1 MKVLQVLNHFLPQQT
16 AGTEVYSWALS
27 KELRIKG
34 IEVIVVVPNYGK
46 STDNE
51 YEYDGLTV
59 YQFAEPSV
67 VDRELIMG
75 FRVADGLKAFTA
87 FLENEKPDI
96 VHFHE
101 LAGSNGIGIA
111 HVRVAKKLGLKIV
124 MSFHLSGYSCKTGT
138 LKYKEKS
145 SCDGVINRFT
155 CSTCYLHKKGL
166 GVVAPVISLAANLFY
181 KCRIDPRTLKNPIAT
196 AFGTAYIIQDLDD
209 QLHELIELSD
219 QVVCLTHWF
228 KNILINNKVSEKK
241 ISFIP
246 QGLPT
251 PNGNEV
257 IRKNKTNKLRL
268 LFLGRI
274 SQFKGLH
281 LLIRALESLPETEI
295 ELSIFGQGDGTDY
308 ELNCRERT
316 KDKLNIYWLGTV
328 SQKKVIAEMRK
339 HDLLCLCSTFSEM
352 SPLVIQEA
360 RAAGL
365 PIIASN
371 VYGNMEQLENGAGGI
386 SFEMNNY
393 QSLKSQLLKILANR
407 NLLQQF
413 KNQIEPP
420 TNFQEIGQ
428 KYINIYEKILTK

>member
-1 MKVLQVLNHFLPQQT
+1 MKVLQILNHFLPQQT

-27 KELRIKG
+27 KELCRKG
-34 IEVIVVVPNYGK
+34 IEVIVVIPNYGK
-46 STDNE
+46 STNNE
-51 YEYDGLTV
+51 YEYDGLPV
-59 YQFAEPSV
+59 YQFAEPSI
-67 VDRELIMG
+67 VDRGLIMG
-75 FRVADGLKAFTA
+75 FRVAEGLKTFSA
-87 FLENEKPDI
+87 FLEKEKPDI

-101 LAGSNGIGIA
+101 LAGSNGIGIS
-111 HVRVAKKLGLKIV
+111 HVRVAKKLGYKIV
-124 MSFHLSGYSCKTGT
+124 MSFHLAGYSCKTGT
-138 LKYKEKS
+138 LKFKEKK

-166 GVVAPVISLAANLFY
+166 GAVAPIISLAANLIY
-181 KCRIDPRTLKNPIAT
+181 ECRIDPRTLNNPIAT

-209 QLHELIELSD
+209 QLHELINLSN

-228 KNILINNKVSEKK
+228 KDILLKNKVSEKK
-241 ISFIP
+241 ISYIP

-251 PNGNEV
+251 PEGNEV
-257 IRKNKTNKLRL
+257 IKKNGNHKLRL

-281 LLIRALESLPETEI
+281 LLIRALESIPESEI

-308 ELNCRERT
+308 ESNCREQT
-316 KDKLNIYWLGTV
+316 KDKSNIHWMGNL

-339 HDLLCLCSTFSEM
+339 YDLLCLCSTFSEM

-360 RAAGL
+360 RAARL

-386 SFEMNNY
+386 LFEMNNY
-393 QSLKSQLLKILANR
+393 HSLKKQLLKILANR
-407 NLLQQF
+407 NLLREF
-413 KNQIEPP
+413 LNQIIPP
-420 TNFQEIGQ
+420 TNFHELGQ
-428 KYINIYEKILTK
+428 KYIDIYEKILTE